1 MYWYNP
7 KTRTSERVT
16 APCDDEQAIR
26 MLAGHTESATF
37 VSEYADLRYSGMQIE
52 TALTTVGHEFRLRQH
67 EFLPVSQ
74 AGHHRLKKPR
84 PRASGYEF
92 LLAMRAREE
101 GRGRGME

>member
-7 KTRTSERVT
+7 KTQTSERVA

-26 MLAGHTESATF
+26 MLAGHTDSATF

-74 AGHHRLKKPR
+74 ATHHRQKKPR
-84 PRASGYEF
+84 PRASGYEL